1 MKIALKS
8 TWRKN
13 VQNLVTLDFETYYDT
28 KLSLTKLTTMDY
40 VRHEK
45 FKVWG
50 VGIKIND
57 EPTEWFGEDETEDA
71 LHSIDWANTRLV
83 CHNTPFDGYILTNY
97 YKLIPAYY
105 CDTAA
110 MARGANP
117 GQSARLKDVA
127 ERLFPNDPSM
137 RKGDELINA
146 KGIYDLPPD
155 IEEQI
160 AGYCIQDV
168 DLTYAI
174 YNQFMKSYPEREM
187 DLIDLTTRMFCE
199 PTLKIDRE
207 RLTTYHEQEF
217 NNAEQLIAA
226 SGYDRKQLA
235 SNQQFSEIIESLGIT
250 VPTKPSPSKP
260 DTKIPALG
268 KNDAGFKQMAAMYPE
283 HQHLWDARVAV
294 KSRLTETRSKRFLD
308 AADDNDFIPAPL
320 RYYAAHTGRFGGTEK
335 LNMQNLPRGGELRQC
350 LMAPKGH
357 LIYVADLS
365 NIEARMLAW
374 LAGETDLVEQFRNG
388 EDIYSNFASVIYD
401 TPINKKDNPT
411 ERFVGKTA
419 ILGLGYG
426 MGAEKFQA
434 TLKSGAM
441 GPPIEFELSKTKEI
455 VNKYRSTYPGIK
467 NLWYK
472 LEDKLRLS
480 LHKDNYSMTYGPLTV
495 DHESLILPNGM
506 ALRYHNL
513 RTTRDGL
520 TFDSRNKPEYTYGGK
535 ITENVVQALSRI
547 VITDSMLRL
556 SKSIPN
562 GKVALTVHDE
572 IIIVAPDTDPHA
584 TMTKI
589 IDDMCQAPAWCS
601 DIPLDAEGGFDIRYS
616 K

>member
-1 MKIALKS
+1 MRIALKS

-40 VRHEK
+40 VKHEK

-57 EPTEWFGEDETEDA
+57 EPTEWFGEDEVEDA
-71 LHSIDWANTRLV
+71 LHAIDWNTARLV
-83 CHNTPFDGYILTNY
+83 CHNTPFDGYILTHY

-137 RKGDELINA
+137 RKGDELVNA

-174 YNQFMKSYPEREM
+174 YNQFMQSYPESEM

-199 PTLKIDRE
+199 PALKIDRE

-235 SNQQFSEIIESLGIT
+235 SNPQFVEIVESLGIT

-260 DTKIPALG
+260 DTSIPALG

-283 HQHLWDARVAV
+283 HKHIWDARVAV

-308 AADDNDFIPAPL
+308 AADNNDFIPAPL

-350 LMAPKGH
+350 LMAPEGY

-374 LAGETDLVEQFRNG
+374 LAGEDELVEQFRRG
-388 EDIYSNFASVIYD
+388 DDIYSNFASTIYGRK
-401 TPINKKDNPT
+401 INKKDDPT

-441 GPPIEFELSKTKEI
+441 GPPIEFELQETKRI
-455 VNKYRSTYPGIK
+455 VNTYRSTYPRIK
-467 NLWYK
+467 GLWTK
-472 LEDKLRLS
+472 LEDNLRLAM
-480 LHKDNYSMTYGPLTV
+480 HKDNYGMTYGPLTI

-513 RTTRDGL
+513 RTTKDGL
-520 TFDSRNKPEYTYGGK
+520 VFDSRNKSEYTYGGK

-556 SKSIPN
+556 SKSIPD

-584 TMTKI
+584 TMSKI
-589 IDDMCQAPAWCS
+589 INDMCQAPSWCS